1 MGRGPDG
8 RRMCKLCGLTGGD
21 VTRIKNHIESVH
33 WPHSQGYACEQ
44 CSAICKTR
52 HALACHKSR
61 HHPKNKTST
70 GTGSKRGIGHV
81 QHPPPQPPQLPLA
94 QTQLPEPPAPASPP
108 KPEKIPEPEVE
119 IKEEA
124 TPIASPEPEVA
135 PTTPKRDSRGRG
147 KRASKRS

>member
-1 MGRGPDG
+1 MRSWVGRGPDG

-61 HHPKNKTST
+61 HHPKNKTNAA
-70 GTGSKRGIGHV
+70 GTASKRGAQHSLSEPVV
-81 QHPPPQPPQLPLA
+81 QINEESAQLVSA
-94 QTQLPEPPAPASPP
+94 A
-108 KPEKIPEPEVE
+108 VM
-119 IKEEA
+119 
-124 TPIASPEPEVA
+124 ASPEVPA
-135 PTTPKRDSRGRG
+135 AQLATKRDSRGRG
-147 KRASKRS
+147 KRASKKS

>member
-44 CSAICKTR
+44 CNAICKTR

-61 HHPKNKTST
+61 HHPKNK
-70 GTGSKRGIGHV
+70 
-81 QHPPPQPPQLPLA
+81 
-94 QTQLPEPPAPASPP
+94 PPASHLSKKSAAPAQKQETETKEEDTVETPP
-108 KPEKIPEPEVE
+108 PEVE
-119 IKEEA
+119 A
-124 TPIASPEPEVA
+124 TSPEPEV
-135 PTTPKRDSRGRG
+135 TPVSRRDSRFRG
-147 KRASKRS
+147 KRAAKKS

>member
-61 HHPKNKTST
+61 HHPKNK
-70 GTGSKRGIGHV
+70 
-81 QHPPPQPPQLPLA
+81 
-94 QTQLPEPPAPASPP
+94 PASHLSKKAAPTASVP
-108 KPEKIPEPEVE
+108 KPEVE
-119 IKEEA
+119 KKEEDPA
-124 TPIASPEPEVA
+124 QTSDAADASPEPVSR
-135 PTTPKRDSRGRG
+135 RDSRFRG
-147 KRASKRS
+147 KRAAKKS